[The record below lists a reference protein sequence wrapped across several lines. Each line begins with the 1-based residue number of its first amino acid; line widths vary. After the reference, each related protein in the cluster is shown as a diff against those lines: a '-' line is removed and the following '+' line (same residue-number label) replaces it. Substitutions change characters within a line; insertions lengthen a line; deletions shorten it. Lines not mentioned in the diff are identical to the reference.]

1 MIENVAEDA
10 VAALVLLFKRKD
22 KTGGDRIV
30 EHRYTKEANTLAIMY
45 ENEETAKRVVNFGSV
60 TFLDTIYTAKYLS
73 NQGAKSNA
81 QNEISNAVVIEK
93 VSEDIA
99 DLVKANF
106 SREDEIEKH
115 ELNEDGELIIYYK
128 TSEIAQRVLN
138 FKPYVR
144 KDRTFKAKP
153 LVLRIK
159 KETKKGNSSS

>member
-81 QNEISNAVVIEK
+81 QNEISNAEFYRKPK
-93 VSEDIA
+93 VTNVDFKDKNFFM
-99 DLVKANF
+99 DL
-106 SREDEIEKH
+106 
-115 ELNEDGELIIYYK
+115 
-128 TSEIAQRVLN
+128 
-138 FKPYVR
+138 
-144 KDRTFKAKP
+144 
-153 LVLRIK
+153 
-159 KETKKGNSSS
+159 